1 MVVNYCKRSHY
12 GLYKDIG
19 HVVNV
24 HGHSLWF
31 ENKGLDFSMSVE
43 AEDGG
48 LQMSAAV
55 LMDGVDVII
64 LYKLN
69 LMNTELIKW
78 SGDQRYEFGG

>member
-1 MVVNYCKRSHY
+1 
-12 GLYKDIG
+12 
-19 HVVNV
+19 
-24 HGHSLWF
+24 
-31 ENKGLDFSMSVE
+31 MSVE